1 MVTHTCQPIKITVR
15 GFGSSIRYT
24 LPRGALDFI
33 GLIADTQLG
42 YLSNEYDDGIIDAM
56 PTRAEFIAETY
67 REIITYRSMPANI
80 GGTEIEVDITDN
92 IRFLGSDVI
101 RAEIGRAYDGQFDY
115 DVIENSGVRVR

>member
-1 MVTHTCQPIKITVR
+1 MVTHTTHAITITVR
-15 GFGSSIRYT
+15 GFGSHIRYT
-24 LPRGALDFI
+24 LPRGALDLI

-67 REIITYRSMPANI
+67 HEIITYESMPANI

-92 IRFLGSDVI
+92 IRFLGSEVI

-115 DVIENSGVRVR
+115 SIIEDSAVRVR